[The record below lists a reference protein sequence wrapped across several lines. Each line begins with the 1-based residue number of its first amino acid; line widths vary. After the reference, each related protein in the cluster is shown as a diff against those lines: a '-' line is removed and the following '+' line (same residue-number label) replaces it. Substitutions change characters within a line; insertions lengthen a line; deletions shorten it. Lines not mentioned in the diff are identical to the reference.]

1 MQRII
6 VIKNETILLIVLFL
20 LSIPVFFYILLHFV
34 IFLKQEH
41 EKNRSP
47 LAEFVYI
54 DIMFCIQ
61 YAVLWTAGKRCCIM
75 NAELIVFILYLLFM
89 LGIGV
94 YFFVKGR
101 GTGEKEYFLGGR
113 KMGPWVSALSAG
125 ASDMSAWVLMGLP
138 ASIYA
143 YGIGQSWIA
152 IGLAIGYALSWIF
165 EAPRLRRFSIAADDS
180 ITLPQYLTNRFKSSS
195 KVLQILCAV
204 IFLVAYTIYA
214 ASSVKACGTLFNTVI
229 GLDPTIAMYIAAA
242 IIVAYTFM
250 GGFSAV
256 CWTDFFQGLLMLGAL
271 LIAPIFALGMLNAQ
285 PGHMTMEALAEANPN
300 YWNFFPDWQTVVSGL
315 AWGLGYFGMPHII
328 IRFMSVRSDKD
339 LKKSAKIGISW
350 NVLIILFS
358 VAAGCIGH
366 LFLGEVSDS
375 STVFIQMVRALFPAV
390 ISGILLSAILAAS
403 MSTAD
408 SQLLCA
414 SSAFASD
421 VYKPVIRKNKSTDRE
436 MFWAGRYVVLIIAII
451 AVLIAS
457 DPNSK
462 SIMGLV
468 ENAWGIFGAAFGP
481 AILLSLFWKRFTFKG
496 AVAGILVGAVV
507 DIVWLAFIGL
517 GVYEI
522 LPGFVAG
529 MIAAIVVTL
538 IDKEPDPEIQA
549 LFDRA
554 SSGEVE

>member
-1 MQRII
+1 
-6 VIKNETILLIVLFL
+6 
-20 LSIPVFFYILLHFV
+20 
-34 IFLKQEH
+34 
-41 EKNRSP
+41 
-47 LAEFVYI
+47 
-54 DIMFCIQ
+54 
-61 YAVLWTAGKRCCIM
+61 M
-75 NAELIVFILYLLFM
+75 NAELVIFIIYLIFM

-94 YFFVKGR
+94 YFFFKGR
-101 GTGEKEYFLGGR
+101 GSGEKEYFLGGR

-143 YGIGQSWIA
+143 AGIGQSWIA

-229 GLDPTIAMYIAAA
+229 GIDAKLAMYIAAA
-242 IIVAYTFM
+242 IIIGYTFM

-271 LIAPIFALGMLNAQ
+271 LIAPIFALSLISGGQ
-285 PGHMTMEALAEANPN
+285 GQMTMESLSVSNPD
-300 YWNFFPDWQTVVSGL
+300 YWNFFPDWKTIASGL
-315 AWGLGYFGMPHII
+315 GWGLGYFGMPHII

-339 LKKSAKIGISW
+339 LRKSAKIGIGW

-366 LFLGEVSDS
+366 LFMGELSDS
-375 STVFIQMVRALFPAV
+375 STVFIQMVRAIFPAV

-421 VYKPVIRKNKSTDRE
+421 VYKPMIRKNKTSDKE
-436 MFWAGRYVVLIIAII
+436 MFWAGRIVVLIIAVI
-451 AVLIAS
+451 AVIIAS

-496 AVAGILVGAVV
+496 AVAGIAAGALV
-507 DIVWLAFIGL
+507 DIGWLVMNSHLSANGDYSGIFTL
-517 GVYEI
+517 YEI
-522 LPGFVAG
+522 IPGFIAGLIVAV
-529 MIAAIVVTL
+529 IVTL
-538 IDKEPDPEIQA
+538 IDKKPSQEVEE

-554 SSGEVE
+554 SAGEID

>member
-1 MQRII
+1 
-6 VIKNETILLIVLFL
+6 
-20 LSIPVFFYILLHFV
+20 
-34 IFLKQEH
+34 
-41 EKNRSP
+41 
-47 LAEFVYI
+47 
-54 DIMFCIQ
+54 
-61 YAVLWTAGKRCCIM
+61 M
-75 NAELIVFILYLLFM
+75 NAELVIFIIYLIFM

-94 YFFVKGR
+94 YFFFKGR
-101 GTGEKEYFLGGR
+101 GSGEKEYFLGGR

-143 YGIGQSWIA
+143 AGIGQSWIA

-229 GLDPTIAMYIAAA
+229 GIDAKLAMYIAAA
-242 IIVAYTFM
+242 IIIGYTFM

-271 LIAPIFALGMLNAQ
+271 LIAPIFALSLISGGQ
-285 PGHMTMEALAEANPN
+285 GQMTMESLSASNPN
-300 YWNFFPDWQTVVSGL
+300 YWNFFPDWKTIASGL
-315 AWGLGYFGMPHII
+315 GWGLGYFGMPHII

-339 LKKSAKIGISW
+339 LRKSAKIGIGW

-366 LFLGEVSDS
+366 LFMGELSDS
-375 STVFIQMVRALFPAV
+375 STVFIQMVRAIFPAV

-421 VYKPVIRKNKSTDRE
+421 VYKPVIRKNKTSDKE
-436 MFWAGRYVVLIIAII
+436 MFWAGRIVVLIIAVI
-451 AVLIAS
+451 AVIIAS

-496 AVAGILVGAVV
+496 AVAGIAAGALV
-507 DIVWLAFIGL
+507 DIGWLVMNSHLSANGDYSGIFTL
-517 GVYEI
+517 YEI
-522 LPGFVAG
+522 IPGFIAGLIVAV
-529 MIAAIVVTL
+529 IVTL
-538 IDKEPDPEIQA
+538 IDKKPSQEVEE

-554 SSGEVE
+554 SAGEID

>member
-1 MQRII
+1 
-6 VIKNETILLIVLFL
+6 
-20 LSIPVFFYILLHFV
+20 
-34 IFLKQEH
+34 
-41 EKNRSP
+41 
-47 LAEFVYI
+47 
-54 DIMFCIQ
+54 
-61 YAVLWTAGKRCCIM
+61 M
-75 NAELIVFILYLLFM
+75 NTELIVFILYMLFM

-94 YFFVKGR
+94 YFFIKTR
-101 GTGEKEYFLGGR
+101 GSGEKEYFLGGR

-143 YGIGQSWIA
+143 AGIGQSWIA

-180 ITLPQYLTNRFKSSS
+180 ITLPQYLTNRFRTSS
-195 KVLQILCAV
+195 KILQILCAV

-229 GLDPTIAMYIAAA
+229 GIDATLAMYIAAA
-242 IIVAYTFM
+242 IIIGYTFM

-271 LIAPIFALGMLNAQ
+271 LIAPIFALGLINSH
-285 PGHMTMEALAEANPN
+285 PGHMTVEALSAANPN
-300 YWNFFPDWQTVVSGL
+300 YWNFIPDWNTVLSGL
-315 AWGLGYFGMPHII
+315 GWGLGYFGMPHII

-339 LKKSAKIGISW
+339 LRKSAKIGISW

-366 LFLGEVSDS
+366 LFMGELEDS
-375 STVFIQMVRALFPAV
+375 STVFIQMVRAIFPSV

-421 VYKPVIRKNKSTDRE
+421 VYKPVIRKNKTSDRE
-436 MFWAGRYVVLIIAII
+436 MFWAGRIVVLAIAAI
-451 AVLIAS
+451 AVIIAS

-481 AILLSLFWKRFTFKG
+481 AILLSLFWKRFTFNG
-496 AVAGILVGAVV
+496 AVAGIAGGAAV
-507 DIVWLAFIGL
+507 DIIWLIVHNNMSAAIEGYNGIFAL
-517 GVYEI
+517 YEI
-522 LPGFVAG
+522 IPGFIAG
-529 MIAAIVVTL
+529 LLFAIVVTL
-538 IDKEPDPEIQA
+538 IDRKPSKEVED
-549 LFDRA
+549 LYDLA
-554 SSGEVE
+554 SSGEIN

>member
-1 MQRII
+1 MGII
-6 VIKNETILLIVLFL
+6 I
-20 LSIPVFFYILLHFV
+20 S
-34 IFLKQEH
+34 
-41 EKNRSP
+41 S
-47 LAEFVYI
+47 
-54 DIMFCIQ
+54 IQ
-61 YAVLWTAGKRCCIM
+61 YAAVRLSQESGVVM
-75 NAELIVFILYLLFM
+75 NTELVVFIVYLCFM

-101 GTGEKEYFLGGR
+101 GSGEKEYFLGGR

-143 YGIGQSWIA
+143 AGIGKAWIA

-165 EAPRLRRFSIAADDS
+165 QAPRLRRFSIAANDS

-195 KVLQILCAV
+195 KILQILCAV
-204 IFLVAYTIYA
+204 IFLIAYTIYA

-229 GLDPTIAMYIAAA
+229 GIDATLAMYIAAA
-242 IIVAYTFM
+242 IIIGYTFM

-271 LIAPIFALGMLNAQ
+271 LIAPIFALGLISGGQ
-285 PGHMTMEALAEANPN
+285 GQMTMESLSAANPD
-300 YWNFFPDWQTVVSGL
+300 YWNLFPDWKTIASGL
-315 AWGLGYFGMPHII
+315 GWGLGYFGMPHII

-339 LKKSAKIGISW
+339 LRKSAKIGISW
-350 NVLIILFS
+350 NVLIIIFS

-366 LFLGEVSDS
+366 LFLGEVGDS
-375 STVFIQMVRALFPAV
+375 STVFIQMVRSIFPAI

-421 VYKPVIRKNKSTDRE
+421 VYKPVIRKNKTSDKE
-436 MFWAGRYVVLIIAII
+436 MFWAGRIVVLIIAVV
-451 AVLIAS
+451 AVIIAS
-457 DPNSK
+457 DPGSK
-462 SIMGLV
+462 SIMDLV

-496 AVAGILVGAVV
+496 AVAGIAAGAVV
-507 DIVWLAFIGL
+507 DIAWLVINTRLSAATAGYNGIFTL
-517 GVYEI
+517 YEI
-522 LPGFVAG
+522 IPGFIVGFIVA
-529 MIAAIVVTL
+529 VVVAL
-538 IDKEPDPEIQA
+538 LDKEPKK
-549 LFDRA
+549 
-554 SSGEVE
+554 EVLDLYDYATSDAIE